1 MSDQRIDIQYY
12 LDEDEVRDIVITDL
26 QEYISTLTEFL
37 KTPDYEDAEID
48 VQKVIHLKEVL
59 KAYMDRT
66 EYEEFIEGLDT
77 WVKNM

>member
-1 MSDQRIDIQYY
+1 MSEQRIDIQYY

-48 VQKVIHLKEVL
+48 AQKVIHLKEVL

-66 EYEEFIEGLDT
+66 EYEEFIEEI
-77 WVKNM
+77 KA

>member
-77 WVKNM
+77 